1 MVDNNLIKDIRA
13 YINNTLQVK
22 IIDNFEK
29 LSIEEKKEKLKSRLL
44 SDFFLIKKIP
54 AENVENS
61 EIIKLINEYCY
72 VSKPSITIKDK
83 KKNRKSWIYQNKTKS
98 NWYFSER
105 YQQYLLYKKNW
116 AWGNINS
123 LNESTDTIL
132 DLCGNPLE
140 TESFSYKGLVV
151 GDIQSGKT
159 ANYTNLIN
167 KAFDAGYKLV
177 IVLAGITNELRS
189 QTQKRL
195 DKEVLG
201 YETRPDFHKGA
212 QIGVGEIS
220 FEKDKIIGAFT
231 DSDNNGDLKNVNTS
245 IPLGG
250 TPLIAI
256 VKKNKSVLEN
266 LINYIKDNPSVS
278 INSGKLNAPVL
289 IIDDEVDQA
298 SVNTKKS
305 LNLEEAST
313 INKLIRKLLSKFER
327 YSYVGYTATP
337 FANVFVYPYTENQY
351 KEEEKDIF
359 PEDFIH
365 LIETP
370 PGYSGIQDYFGT
382 DEFDDHD
389 LIVPIDENDIK
400 EFFGANKTKATTQT
414 VDLADSLKEAIKHFV
429 ISVAVKISRGI
440 IENNSMLI
448 NITSNVYPMQTLQ
461 PLVSNFV
468 IELKGKYKFLQKEKE
483 NFKQYWEDNIK
494 EVSKDRLGKEYID
507 NWDKIKL
514 HIETSFDLL
523 KTENIKLLSGN
534 SMDVFN
540 YSSINQGSY
549 IIIGGAKLSRGLT
562 LDGLLVSYFYRKT
575 KTFDTLMQMGRWF
588 GYRQGWLDLTRIWTD
603 LDIVDDFY
611 DVSLA
616 VKNFK
621 TELRVLKELEL
632 TPSEFGLKIQRSP
645 NLVPTAANKLHH
657 AVKQRIGFAGTI
669 QQTISFDLTKK
680 ETNLSLVENLV
691 KAKKVIPIDKGLI
704 IDTLTPLEVITFLSS
719 FKEAGDIG
727 RISVLNW
734 IKYIQKANEN
744 NELTNWKVVVHSL
757 KSRKAKSLYKLGKYE
772 ISKPVRSLRIGQKE
786 NSSIATIKVLT
797 NPDDFS
803 SFFYPATNETKEI
816 TSYKPESEL
825 IKSYFGPRS
834 GLLTI
839 YIFDLIEKYDK
850 KKDNAPI
857 YIERGENLV
866 GIGVWFPMSEKMKDA
881 SVEYYI
887 NPILLEEYKKT
898 LEEIEKE

>member
-1 MVDNNLIKDIRA
+1 M
-13 YINNTLQVK
+13 
-22 IIDNFEK
+22 
-29 LSIEEKKEKLKSRLL
+29 
-44 SDFFLIKKIP
+44 
-54 AENVENS
+54 
-61 EIIKLINEYCY
+61 
-72 VSKPSITIKDK
+72 
-83 KKNRKSWIYQNKTKS
+83 
-98 NWYFSER
+98 
-105 YQQYLLYKKNW
+105 
-116 AWGNINS
+116 
-123 LNESTDTIL
+123 
-132 DLCGNPLE
+132 
-140 TESFSYKGLVV
+140 
-151 GDIQSGKT
+151 
-159 ANYTNLIN
+159 
-167 KAFDAGYKLV
+167 
-177 IVLAGITNELRS
+177 
-189 QTQKRL
+189 
-195 DKEVLG
+195 
-201 YETRPDFHKGA
+201 
-212 QIGVGEIS
+212 
-220 FEKDKIIGAFT
+220 
-231 DSDNNGDLKNVNTS
+231 
-245 IPLGG
+245 
-250 TPLIAI
+250 
-256 VKKNKSVLEN
+256 
-266 LINYIKDNPSVS
+266 
-278 INSGKLNAPVL
+278 
-289 IIDDEVDQA
+289 
-298 SVNTKKS
+298 
-305 LNLEEAST
+305 
-313 INKLIRKLLSKFER
+313 FER

-365 LIETP
+365 LIESP

-400 EFFGANKTKATTQT
+400 KFFGANKTKATTQT

-468 IELKGKYKFLQKEKE
+468 VDLKGKYRFFPKEKE

-494 EVSKDRLGKEYID
+494 EISKDRLGKEYID

-514 HIETSFDLL
+514 HIEMSFDLL

-534 SMDVFN
+534 SMDVIN

-657 AVKQRIGFAGTI
+657 AVKQRIGFSGTI

-680 ETNLSLVENLV
+680 ETNLALVENLV

-704 IDTLTPLEVITFLSS
+704 LDTLTPLEVITFLSS

-757 KSRKAKSLYKLGKYE
+757 KSRKTKSLHKLGKYE